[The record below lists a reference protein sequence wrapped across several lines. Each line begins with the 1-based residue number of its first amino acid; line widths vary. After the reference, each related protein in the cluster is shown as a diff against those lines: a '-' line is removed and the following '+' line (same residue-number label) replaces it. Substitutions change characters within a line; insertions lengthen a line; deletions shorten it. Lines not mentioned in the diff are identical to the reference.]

1 MVLGSNLHNYDLA
14 QPSYFVVDVDNA
26 FIKELYVKYKNI
38 YEKYVIILHQ
48 CWNNISPDLNYMSKE
63 IWAQKTSV

>member
-1 MVLGSNLHNYDLA
+1 MVLGSNLHNCDLA

-38 YEKYVIILHQ
+38 YEKYVIILH
-48 CWNNISPDLNYMSKE
+48 
-63 IWAQKTSV
+63 